1 MELVLFAHIRRY
13 LQHTSEIFK
22 TRIKQMPEVAEVAR
36 EAALAQMRMIDGF
49 VAGRRFIAR
58 RALHGRRHHGDGR
71 ARARAVVGLTAD
83 SGLANLTRWY
93 GEVSARP
100 SARA

>member
-1 MELVLFAHIRRY
+1 MAVV
-13 LQHTSEIFK
+13 S
-22 TRIKQMPEVAEVAR
+22 R

-49 VAGRRFIAR
+49 VAGRRFIAGER
-58 RALHGRRHHGDGR
+58 YTIADITAMVALGLG
-71 ARARAVVGLTAD
+71 AVAGLTVA